1 MSNLGYQTAPAG
13 YTTVNRGPAQ
23 GVPVIHTTAGLPIQ
37 TTTHAYGLMGDPERR
52 LNEASARQLARLV
65 FMKYDDNDSGFINSQ
80 EAARLITD
88 LYASCNMNYNATPE
102 EGKEFMRANDS
113 DKNWEF
119 NRQDFEDFFVKH
131 LSTQSNQVGFNLFTD
146 STATGA
152 LPGNYRPPVH
162 AAHNLSTLPIAHGTL
177 PVTYSN
183 APVTYSNVPAGA
195 RQVQPAGV
203 PR

>member
-1 MSNLGYQTAPAG
+1 MSNFGYSTAPAG
-13 YTTVNRGPAQ
+13 YTTATRTSAPAQ
-23 GVPVIHTTAGLPIQ
+23 GVPVVHSNSYAGVPVQ

-152 LPGNYRPPVH
+152 LPSTYRPPVH
-162 AAHNLSTLPIAHGTL
+162 ATHNLSTLPLAHGTL
-177 PVTYSN
+177 
-183 APVTYSNVPAGA
+183 PVTYSNVPAGA
-195 RQVQPAGV
+195 RQVNPAGV